1 METET
6 TTFGEVYTGPLTP
19 QISSGVRSRYCACGH
34 IPQQNDLVRTATQ
47 ENYPTSIVRCR
58 ACGLG
63 RRSPKVHGRTE
74 TD

>member
-6 TTFGEVYTGPLTP
+6 TTFGEVYTGPLTL
-19 QISSGVRSRYCACGH
+19 QVSSSIQSRYCACGR
-34 IPQQNDLVRTATQ
+34 IPQLDEMVRTAAS
-47 ENYPTSIVRCR
+47 EHNLAAIVRCT

-74 TD
+74 PD